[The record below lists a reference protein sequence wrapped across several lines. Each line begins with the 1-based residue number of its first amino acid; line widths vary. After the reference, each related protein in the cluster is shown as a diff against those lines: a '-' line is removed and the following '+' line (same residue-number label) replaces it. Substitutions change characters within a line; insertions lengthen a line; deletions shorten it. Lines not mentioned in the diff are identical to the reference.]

1 MTNLTFDTDCLDLQ
15 YLEQPHACIEMLLND
30 GKGLTLGPDSDALLN
45 FCDMPAPAQTDTQ
58 AGPDTPAAEDKGKAI
73 AGASAEVPPFF
84 PIPSTASVA
93 HTVMDEDSKY
103 SGAVP
108 LLAVLARAMCT
119 IFAVSTSVKG
129 YHKKLQS
136 LGSTDPGEVLL
147 HRFAFV
153 HISYQAE
160 SVLVPKTSATLGCR
174 TSNEASGRQALT
186 GCSQQAPCQGT
197 LPLLGHPARFRP
209 LPDASSCRHA
219 QCSDALM

>member
-1 MTNLTFDTDCLDLQ
+1 MTNLTFDTHCLDLQ

-147 HRFAFV
+147 HRFAFI

-160 SVLVPKTSATLGCR
+160 SVLVPENKCNSWLQDIKRGVRKTSIDRLLTAGALSTNAPFARAPSALQTTPR
-174 TSNEASGRQALT
+174 RFQLQACPML
-186 GCSQQAPCQGT
+186 
-197 LPLLGHPARFRP
+197 
-209 LPDASSCRHA
+209 
-219 QCSDALM
+219 